1 MESELTFDN
10 YPFLKELGLE
20 KDNLGCYFDGKW
32 CGDGETYTTYAPA
45 TNKPIARV
53 KFASSQN
60 YEDAVKSMLSAKKQW
75 FSYPGP
81 KRGEIV
87 RQIGEAFRAKKEA
100 LGKLVSLEMGKIIS
114 EGLGEVQET
123 IDMCDYA
130 CGQSRMIPG
139 QVFPSERENHTMI
152 EMWNP
157 VGIVG
162 VITAFNF
169 PNAVF
174 GWNLANA
181 MICGNLTLWKGAE
194 STSLITIATTKIIH
208 EVLEKNNIPFGVLTT
223 ILGEGRTIGEQIIND
238 PRIDLV
244 SFTGSTAVGKRVQKQ
259 VGERFGKV
267 LLELGGNN
275 AIIILDDAD
284 VNMAVKGC
292 LFSAVGTCGQRCT
305 SLRRLMIHEKVFD
318 EVVQKLVAAYPT
330 IAIGDPLDPKTLCGP
345 LHRKESVREY
355 LEGIEEIKKQ
365 GGKILYGGK
374 TIDDNKLGGHFVLPT
389 IVEIDQKTA
398 PIVQKELFCP
408 ILYVIKIKDLDEA
421 IELNNAVPQ
430 GLSSSVF
437 TLNMKNIFKWIGPN
451 GSDCGI
457 VNVNIGT
464 SGAEIGGAFG
474 GEKATGGGRESGS
487 DSWKQYM
494 RRSTCTIN
502 FGDTLPLSQGVKF
515 SL

>member
-1 MESELTFDN
+1 MESELTFDQ

-20 KDNLGCYFDGKW
+20 KENLGCYFDGKFI
-32 CGDGETYTTYAPA
+32 GDGETYTTISPI
-45 TNKPIARV
+45 TGKPVARV

-60 YEDAVKSMLSAKKQW
+60 YEDCVEAMTKAKKEW
-75 FSYPGP
+75 MRTPAP

-87 RQIGEAFRAKKEA
+87 RQIGDAFRAKKEP
-100 LGKLVSLEMGKIIS
+100 LGKLISFEMGKILA

-123 IDMCDYA
+123 IDICDYA

-139 QVFPSERENHTMI
+139 QVFPSEREDHTMI

-174 GWNLANA
+174 GWNLTNS

-194 STSLITIATTKIIH
+194 STSLITIATMKIIH
-208 EVLEKNNIPFGVLTT
+208 EVLEKNKIPSGVVTMV
-223 ILGEGRTIGEQIIND
+223 LGLGKTIGEQMIND
-238 PRIDLV
+238 KRVNLV
-244 SFTGSTAVGKRVQKQ
+244 SFTGSTFIGQRVSRQ
-259 VGERFGKV
+259 VNDRFGKTI
-267 LLELGGNN
+267 LELGGNN
-275 AIIILDDAD
+275 AVIILEDAD
-284 VNMAVKGC
+284 IKMAVQAC
-292 LFSAVGTCGQRCT
+292 LFAAVGTCGQRCT
-305 SLRRLMIHEKVFD
+305 TLRRLMIHEKVYD
-318 EVVQKLVAAYPT
+318 QVVSKLVAAYPS
-330 IAIGDPLDPKTLCGP
+330 IAIGDPLDSKTLCGP
-345 LHRKESVREY
+345 LHRADAVKMY
-355 LEGIEEIKKQ
+355 LDGIEKIKQQ

-374 TIDDNKLGGHFVLPT
+374 TLDNPSLTGFYVYPT
-389 IVEIDQKTA
+389 IVEIDQRSA
-398 PIVQKELFCP
+398 EIVKEELFCP
-408 ILYVIKIKDLDEA
+408 ILYVIKIKNLDEG

-430 GLSSSVF
+430 GLSSAVF
-437 TLNMKNIFKWIGPN
+437 TQNMKNVFKWIGPN

-502 FGDTLPLSQGVKF
+502 FGDTLPLAQGVKF
-515 SL
+515 DL